1 MRAALHRR
9 QQNPGLPQGRPVPP
23 ENLHLTLLFL
33 GQVGAAHLEPV
44 LEMAAAL
51 PAAAFDLVLDRFGQF
66 KRKSDRMLWVGPSRP
81 PPNLLE
87 LRESLLQAC
96 ASLGLRTPNETF
108 RPHVT
113 LLRKADPEPRLPAH
127 PEPGIAWP
135 VRHFELVESHPLPHG
150 VRYET
155 LARTAL
161 AP

>member
-1 MRAALHRR
+1 M
-9 QQNPGLPQGRPVPP
+9 PP

-33 GQVGAAHLEPV
+33 GQVEAAHLDAL
-44 LEMAAAL
+44 LEMAAA
-51 PAAAFDLVLDRFGQF
+51 PSAAAFDLILDRFGQF
-66 KRKSDRMLWVGPSRP
+66 NRKSDRMLWLGPSRP
-81 PPNLLE
+81 PAELMA
-87 LRESLLQAC
+87 LREALCQAC
-96 ASLGLRTPNETF
+96 VPLGLRTPTETF

-113 LLRKADPEPRLPAH
+113 LSRKADPAPRLPAH

-135 VRHFELVESHPLPHG
+135 VRHFELVESHRLPHG